1 MHRFYVPP
9 ERIRE
14 SQAWIMGDELRHL
27 ARVLRLQAEDPV
39 IIFDGLGYEYRGII
53 LSVSEAEALV
63 QVAAPVFSPRESPL
77 EVWLVQG
84 LPKGDKMEWIIQ
96 KTTELGIRGI
106 VPLEASRS
114 IVKLEGKK
122 RPEREDRWQKVA
134 TEAAKQCRRSLVP
147 SINHIQNLAF
157 FLKNLPSESLLV
169 IPWEEGGRSLK
180 VLLEEK
186 EANKTFPKTVYILIG
201 PEGGLEES
209 EVALAQS
216 YGGIPVTLG
225 PRILRTETAGLVT
238 AALFLYQ
245 WGDLGV

>member
-14 SQAWIMGDELRHL
+14 SKAWVRGDELRHL
-27 ARVLRLQAEDPV
+27 ARVLRLETQDPV
-39 IIFDGLGYEYRGII
+39 IIFDGLGQEYQGVII
-53 LSVSEAEALV
+53 SLTEEEALV
-63 QVAAPVFSPRESPL
+63 QVAQAVRLPRESPL
-77 EVWLVQG
+77 AVWLVQG

-114 IVKLEGKK
+114 IVKLTGKK
-122 RPEREDRWQKVA
+122 RLEREDRWRKVA
-134 TEAAKQCRRSLVP
+134 TEAAKQCRRALIP
-147 SINHIQNLAF
+147 AIGHIQTLTL
-157 FLKNLPSESLLV
+157 FLQNLPPDCLLV
-169 IPWEEGGRSLK
+169 IPWEEGGRPLK
-180 VLLEEK
+180 KVLEEK
-186 EANKTFPKTVYILIG
+186 GSGAVLPKTVYILIG

-225 PRILRTETAGLVT
+225 PRILRTETAGLIT

-245 WGDLGV
+245 WGDLGG